1 MGTCFENL
9 DAIQM
14 SDMELGSKR
23 HLKACVPSLCISNLI
38 AFISVAA
45 VTIHAF
51 RSLKQHPFIVSQFL
65 GQKSDSMAGL
75 I

>member
-23 HLKACVPSLCISNLI
+23 HLKAPVFLLYVSQILLHS
-38 AFISVAA
+38 FSVAA
-45 VTIHAF
+45 VTIHMH
-51 RSLKQHPFIVSQFL
+51 LEV
-65 GQKSDSMAGL
+65 
-75 I
+75 